1 MEITKTHILDQ
12 IDDLPVSK
20 VVAEGL
26 RVAEAA
32 GEADFANWC
41 RLELAGYWGSNP
53 AMTEETV
60 VPEYRVVV
68 GQHADIYGRVLVLP
82 ADLSFVG
89 ETRLRNGIEE
99 LEVLA
104 RTRESVMIH
113 DPHMCE
119 LIRRHLQVDVYSFR
133 FSAVHLTGI
142 FSAIRDALRQK
153 LKKLEVASIVSKS
166 ARVKTQPDP
175 EKVLQLKPNFHG
187 IGIDLGALWR
197 RWKGKQ

>member
-1 MEITKTHILDQ
+1 MEITKRIREE

-20 VVAEGL
+20 AVADGL

-41 RLELAGYWGSNP
+41 RLELAGYWASNP
-53 AMTEETV
+53 VLTEETV
-60 VPEYRVVV
+60 VPEYRAVM

-82 ADLSFVG
+82 EDLAFVG

-99 LEVLA
+99 LEALA
-104 RTRESVMIH
+104 RTRETVMIH

-142 FSAIRDALRQK
+142 FSEIREALRQK
-153 LKKLEVASIVSKS
+153 LNRLEGASITSKC
-166 ARVKTQPDP
+166 APLNTQPEP
-175 EKVLQLKPNFHG
+175 EKILQLKPAFYG
-187 IGIDLGALWR
+187 ISIDLGALWR